1 MASVSVST
9 LAALLLLIY
18 NAAAA
23 SKPFGCDGKISDEM
37 RKKILDFHNNAR
49 VKLANGKEQNKTGRL
64 PPAKNMYKLLWDC
77 ELEKKAQVA
86 IANCPE
92 NLSDLQGYG
101 TNFGKMY
108 YCPRYPKPSEELV
121 MNELNK
127 WWGEAR
133 KYGMTDSQNRYIKD
147 DMQGSMES
155 WANMANG
162 KNTKIGCS
170 YNKIRSATVLL
181 CAYDDNAVKDEKVI
195 YEPGNPC
202 KTDKD
207 CTTYQG
213 SKCGRSGLCKGTPE
227 PGYKQKEEALERAC
241 NNETG
246 MNEEIRKHLLDNYN
260 KYRQAL
266 LAYKRGELE
275 CNAPKA
281 EQMLKM
287 IYDCPTEKVA
297 FKLAKKCPAATRK
310 IYSHNWNMHKASNS
324 SMSDEEAADE
334 ATATWWS
341 ELKNNGVGES
351 NILTP
356 DLFNREYYSEDGV
369 LKPISHYLAMAKDI
383 SYKLGCVIHTCND
396 GKYVHCLSSPTGPQ
410 PVNKPIYQAT
420 ATWWSELKNNGVGES
435 NILTPRSK
443 LNCFTPLLV
452 IFGRSYEAC
461 VLDGFQM
468 AKDISYKLGCV
479 IHTCNDGK
487 YVHCLSS
494 PRGPQPVNKPI
505 YQVGEPCKKN
515 SDCKGKFVC
524 SVEEGLCSLF

>member
-1 MASVSVST
+1 MASVPVST

-37 RKKILDFHNNAR
+37 RKKILDFHNQAR

-108 YCPRYPKPSEELV
+108 YCPKYPKPSEELV

-147 DMQGSMES
+147 DMQGSMEN

-202 KTDKD
+202 KKDQD

-227 PGYKQKEEALERAC
+227 PGYKQKVQNCRSSVARGLEPDAA
-241 NNETG
+241 G
-246 MNEEIRKHLLDNYN
+246 
-260 KYRQAL
+260 
-266 LAYKRGELE
+266 G
-275 CNAPKA
+275 NAPKA

-341 ELKNNGVGES
+341 ELKKNGVGES

-369 LKPISHYLAMAKDI
+369 LKPISHYLA
-383 SYKLGCVIHTCND
+383 
-396 GKYVHCLSSPTGPQ
+396 
-410 PVNKPIYQAT
+410 
-420 ATWWSELKNNGVGES
+420 
-435 NILTPRSK
+435 
-443 LNCFTPLLV
+443 
-452 IFGRSYEAC
+452 
-461 VLDGFQM
+461 M